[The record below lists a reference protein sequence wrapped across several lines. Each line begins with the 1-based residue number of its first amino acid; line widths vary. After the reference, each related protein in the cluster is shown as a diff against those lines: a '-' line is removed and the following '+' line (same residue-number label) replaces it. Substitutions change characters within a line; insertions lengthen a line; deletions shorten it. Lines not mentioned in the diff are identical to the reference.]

1 VDEQVLP
8 RVSWSHKAEA
18 FGGVEPFYDP
28 FVASWGRRRG
38 LVPHGAAARRYR
50 EEQAPG
56 AELEGTAELSSSKRA
71 AQAMLRDSADPH
83 DM

>member
-1 VDEQVLP
+1 VDEQVLA

-18 FGGVEPFYDP
+18 FRGIEPFYDP

-56 AELEGTAELSSSKRA
+56 AELEGTAELSSAVSA
-71 AQAMLRDSADPH
+71 ALAMLRRCRSA
-83 DM
+83 